1 MSFLE
6 ASHLTKSYKRGE
18 GFFKA
23 VDDASFSLDKGRLL
37 AVVGRSGSGKTTLLS
52 LLAGLIE
59 PDGGQV
65 VLGGVSL
72 FGLSDGDLSSLRSRK
87 IGFVP
92 QGRSLLGNLTAIDN
106 VRLPHHLA
114 GRPGPSL
121 ERAMELMR
129 ELGVDRLAES
139 HPQSLSGGELRR
151 VALARSLMNS
161 PELIIADEPTSDLD
175 EEAASS
181 LMEALRRLADAG
193 AAILVA
199 THDRLAAA
207 KADLVLTMRGGA
219 LGAEEGA

>member
-1 MSFLE
+1 MSFLS
-6 ASHLTKSYKRGE
+6 ASHLTKRYKRGE

-23 VDDASFSLDKGRLL
+23 VDDATFSLDKGRLL

-59 PDGGQV
+59 PDGGEV

-72 FGLSDGDLSSLRSRK
+72 FGLGDGALSSLRSRK

-92 QGRSLLGNLTAIDN
+92 QGRSLLGNLTAVDN

-121 ERAMELMR
+121 DRAMELMR
-129 ELGVDRLAES
+129 ELGVDHLAGS
-139 HPQSLSGGELRR
+139 RPQSLSGGELRR

-181 LMEALRRLADAG
+181 LMDALRKLADAG
-193 AAILVA
+193 AAIAVA

-219 LGAEEGA
+219 LGVEEGA